1 MLKLKVNFK
10 FNFNTRFRI
19 TFRQLQ
25 LNLKFSRKEKFAPLL
40 SGSFVTGTGVKS
52 FGRILWF
59 TEKQYM
65 FQYLK
70 VAKLQ
75 YNVFFAIFT
84 FKYADRHK
92 GRNYLQS
99 IVKLGS
105 YSLFFAQISKL
116 NYQGLNSE
124 TKGAEL
130 LL

>member
-40 SGSFVTGTGVKS
+40 SGSFITGTDVRS

-65 FQYLK
+65 F
-70 VAKLQ
+70 
-75 YNVFFAIFT
+75 
-84 FKYADRHK
+84 
-92 GRNYLQS
+92 
-99 IVKLGS
+99 
-105 YSLFFAQISKL
+105 
-116 NYQGLNSE
+116 
-124 TKGAEL
+124 
-130 LL
+130 